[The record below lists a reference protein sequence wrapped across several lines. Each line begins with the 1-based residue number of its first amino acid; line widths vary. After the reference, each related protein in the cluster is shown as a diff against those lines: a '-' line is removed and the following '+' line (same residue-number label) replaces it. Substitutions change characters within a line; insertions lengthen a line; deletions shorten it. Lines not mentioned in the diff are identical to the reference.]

1 MGVSRIS
8 RKTENYFRI
17 DNIEDVSGRMGKIST
32 KQRKKDIPDI
42 LEEENSI
49 KAKNDKK
56 VNLQF

>member
-1 MGVSRIS
+1 
-8 RKTENYFRI
+8 
-17 DNIEDVSGRMGKIST
+17 MGKIST